1 MQVDE
6 LKIEGVTGAMKI
18 GSIPSG
24 AVLAADRIRSHI
36 RETPME
42 YSPYFS
48 TLTGANVWLKL
59 ENLQI
64 TGSFK
69 LRGAFNKLLSMSR
82 DEAAVGCVAA
92 SSGNHGA
99 AVAYAMSKL
108 GIKGVVF
115 VPETAS
121 SVKVDAIRRAGAEV
135 QHFGADGLDT
145 EEHARQYA
153 IDHAMTYLSPYNDAD
168 VVAGQGSCGVEIAK
182 QVDNVDALFAAV
194 GGGGLIAGVAGFLR
208 SVQPRLQV
216 IGCQPA
222 ASPVMAASVKAG
234 RLLDMPSQPTLSDG
248 TAGGIEAGAITFGL
262 CRELVDDYV
271 LVSEEEIAVAMREFI
286 DAHHMILEGAA
297 GVALAG
303 LKQLGERYRGRD
315 VVVII
320 CGANINRET
329 LRSII

>member
-1 MQVDE
+1 
-6 LKIEGVTGAMKI
+6 
-18 GSIPSG
+18 
-24 AVLAADRIRSHI
+24 
-36 RETPME
+36 ME

-48 TLTGANVWLKL
+48 ALTGADVWLKL

-82 DEAAVGCVAA
+82 DEAAVGCVTA

-99 AVAYAMSKL
+99 AVAYAMNKL

-121 SVKVDAIRRAGAEV
+121 STKVDAIRRAGAEV
-135 QHFGADGLDT
+135 QLFGADGLDT

-153 IDHAMTYLSPYNDAD
+153 IDHAMTYVSPYNDAD
-168 VVAGQGSCGVEIAK
+168 VVAGQASCGVEIAK
-182 QVDNVDALFAAV
+182 QVDAVDALFAAV

-208 SVQPRLQV
+208 SVQPRMQV

-222 ASPVMAASVKAG
+222 ASPVMAASAKAG
-234 RLLDMPSQPTLSDG
+234 RLLDMPTQPTLSDG
-248 TAGGIEAGAITFGL
+248 TAGGIEAGAITFDL
-262 CRELVDDYV
+262 CQELVDDYV

-286 DAHHMILEGAA
+286 DAHHMLLEGAA

-303 LKQLGERYRGRD
+303 LTQLGERYRGRD

-329 LRSII
+329 LDRII